1 MDFDKLPTDAKR
13 DNTQHMTSHMKKTN
27 IHFSSK

>member
-13 DNTQHMTSHMKKTN
+13 DNTQHMTKPYEEDKYS
-27 IHFSSK
+27 F